1 MVGRFPQVSSDEN
14 SSGDEWL
21 RVTGDVADER
31 PHVPPTSYQRPAR
44 RRSRF
49 RQKRRFLR
57 LWRGGN
63 VSRYVKCCVS
73 ESEDSEVD
81 DLQLELADFLA
92 EQGNQGST
100 TSLQVQL
107 PQGSYMEGVLPLRYG
122 DESRPYLLL
131 DKVKCPSMEVIGQ
144 HLHRTWR
151 IERPKVIVSLYC
163 EPEHFSLWKRRKIY
177 DALQTGLI
185 KLASTTNMWL
195 ITNGANLGVGKLVG
209 DAMKR
214 EKARREYLVL
224 KEEDD
229 QPTLRAVGI
238 LPFCA
243 VAHMMPRW
251 RIVQEEL
258 GDQWELNPD
267 HTHFIVVDDGSND
280 NWNAE
285 HELRLQLQHHYRS
298 PRQVHNV
305 LPGTTSRKK
314 ANPVVCVLVQGG
326 PASIQYVRGC
336 VQQETPVLLLK
347 GSGKAADLLAFAYEE
362 IKERPPQ
369 EDWMQY
375 LRAERSRRI
384 LKTFPKL
391 PPQEDWMQYL
401 REELSRRIFKTFPKS
416 SQEEVQELKESIID
430 CVNDAIKEDQV
441 FLSILEVHSFHDDL
455 ENLDKYI
462 LTAILKAQA
471 DVSDD
476 NVVQSDLQLTLQ
488 WNRPDLALS
497 EIFQS
502 PYFPDNIKIPSRL
515 FEKALLKK
523 DREEF
528 VELFLSQGFD
538 PADFLP
544 RSRYRRLFE
553 GFDPADFLT
562 RSRYRRLFEK
572 ADDREFIKGVFGAMG
587 HNLPDFGVLPDN
599 FLVTLKK
606 VICQV
611 AEVDVY
617 FFSYEDPTE
626 ERPNS
631 QKKNQKKTKV
641 MMDLL
646 LWAILVNKQR
656 LVRIIWEQ
664 TEDPIPLALYIRRV
678 YMSLTKYVEDATL
691 RREMETLVV
700 LMVHELNPLGLYIR
714 RVYMSL
720 TKYVEDATLR
730 REMETLVVVYEDLA
744 VGVLDI
750 GYKESTK
757 KATDILNEMIPDW
770 KVKTAIEVAYDSK
783 CKKFIAHPC
792 CRKWV
797 KRKYMGGIAVKKTM
811 ANFLPSWL
819 KILLSA
825 FLIFPM
831 FFFIDFRFLRPDPDD
846 QKAKRR
852 SQLLRGSQQSGI
864 QNSVNQNPTYQHMER
879 QVEEGC
885 ETSCRYC
892 TGYHCTCTLNTCLL
906 YYHYYKCVC

>member
-14 SSGDEWL
+14 SSGDEGL
-21 RVTGDVADER
+21 KVTEEVADER
-31 PHVPPTSYQRPAR
+31 PHVPQTSYQRSAS

-49 RQKRRFLR
+49 RQKRKFPR
-57 LWRGGN
+57 LWRSGN

-81 DLQLELADFLA
+81 DLQEELADYLA

-100 TSLQVQL
+100 TSLQFQL

-122 DESRPYLLL
+122 EESRPYLLL
-131 DKVKCPSMEVIGQ
+131 DKVKCPSMEVISE

-251 RIVQEEL
+251 RVVQEEL
-258 GDQWELNPD
+258 GEQWELNPD

-298 PRQVHNV
+298 PRQVYNV

-375 LRAERSRRI
+375 LRA
-384 LKTFPKL
+384 
-391 PPQEDWMQYL
+391 
-401 REELSRRIFKTFPKS
+401 ELSRRIFKTFPKS

-538 PADFLP
+538 PADFLTKN
-544 RSRYRRLFE
+544 RYRRLFE
-553 GFDPADFLT
+553 GFDPADFLTKNRYRRLFEGFDPTYFLT

-587 HNLPDFGVLPDN
+587 YNLPCLFTVGDCFFML
-599 FLVTLKK
+599 TQ
-606 VICQV
+606 VIQ
-611 AEVDVY
+611 DH
-617 FFSYEDPTE
+617 P
-626 ERPNS
+626 
-631 QKKNQKKTKV
+631 Q
-641 MMDLL
+641 
-646 LWAILVNKQR
+646 I
-656 LVRIIWEQ
+656 
-664 TEDPIPLALYIRRV
+664 
-678 YMSLTKYVEDATL
+678 VE
-691 RREMETLVV
+691 
-700 LMVHELNPLGLYIR
+700 
-714 RVYMSL
+714 
-720 TKYVEDATLR
+720 
-730 REMETLVVVYEDLA
+730 
-744 VGVLDI
+744 
-750 GYKESTK
+750 
-757 KATDILNEMIPDW
+757 
-770 KVKTAIEVAYDSK
+770 
-783 CKKFIAHPC
+783 
-792 CRKWV
+792 
-797 KRKYMGGIAVKKTM
+797 
-811 ANFLPSWL
+811 
-819 KILLSA
+819 
-825 FLIFPM
+825 
-831 FFFIDFRFLRPDPDD
+831 
-846 QKAKRR
+846 
-852 SQLLRGSQQSGI
+852 
-864 QNSVNQNPTYQHMER
+864 
-879 QVEEGC
+879 
-885 ETSCRYC
+885 
-892 TGYHCTCTLNTCLL
+892 
-906 YYHYYKCVC
+906 